1 MRELLEKGEKADY
14 AAVKREVEERDYRD
28 MHREIAPLKRA
39 EDALLL
45 DSSDLTIE
53 GTVDAILALSKG

>member
-1 MRELLEKGEKADY
+1 M
-14 AAVKREVEERDYRD
+14 KREVEERDYRD